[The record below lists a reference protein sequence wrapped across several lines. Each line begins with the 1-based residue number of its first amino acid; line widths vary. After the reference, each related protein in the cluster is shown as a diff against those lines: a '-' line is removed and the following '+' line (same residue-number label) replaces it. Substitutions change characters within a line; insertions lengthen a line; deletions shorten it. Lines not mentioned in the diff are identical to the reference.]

1 MSLLLRLVD
10 RTKVKNGFL
19 EAIYLNRGHTKT
31 VSVTIPVFR
40 NKRNVD
46 FHASFSKR
54 PQLRKMHSL
63 LSKSSI
69 DQTNKRML
77 ESQ

>member
-1 MSLLLRLVD
+1 MESRYYSEMSLLLRLVD

-46 FHASFSKR
+46 FQRFIF
-54 PQLRKMHSL
+54 QT
-63 LSKSSI
+63 SSTEKNAFFI
-69 DQTNKRML
+69 
-77 ESQ
+77 E